1 LTPYGYGG
9 GKVGVGMMGH
19 QAQFSN
25 VEIASLSGTGAST
38 EFCSKQ
44 GTCNTVT
51 GLCE

>member
-1 LTPYGYGG
+1 
-9 GKVGVGMMGH
+9 MMGH